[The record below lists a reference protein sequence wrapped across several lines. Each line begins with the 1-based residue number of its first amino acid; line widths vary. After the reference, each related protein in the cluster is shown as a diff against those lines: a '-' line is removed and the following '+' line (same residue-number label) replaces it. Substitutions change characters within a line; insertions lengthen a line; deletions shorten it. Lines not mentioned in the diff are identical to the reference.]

1 MRLLRWVPRLL
12 AAVLLVVAALSLTG
26 HVRFQPVLTGS
37 MAPRIPT
44 GTLVAVT
51 PVLPTQLRVG
61 EVVMFLPPRP
71 WGTPTGG
78 PILHRIVALTHSPDG
93 HPQIR
98 TKGDA
103 NTAMDPWT
111 IDASGGGFSQLRGSS
126 VLAGRLIAMVRHST
140 SGPALALWPGLVL
153 LGLALRQA
161 KRTGPTPTRPRPMQ
175 ARRYQPRHAA
185 AR

>member
-12 AAVLLVVAALSLTG
+12 AAALLVVAALSLTG
-26 HVRFQPVLTGS
+26 QVRFQPVLTGS
-37 MAPRIPT
+37 MAPHIPT

-51 PVLPTQLRVG
+51 PVQPAQLRVG
-61 EVVMFLPPRP
+61 EVIMFVPPQP

-78 PILHRIVALTHSPDG
+78 PILHRIVALTHTPDG
-93 HPQIR
+93 RAQIR

-126 VLAGRLIAMVRHST
+126 VVAGRLIAMVRHST
-140 SGPALALWPGLVL
+140 SGPALALWPGIVLFGLVL
-153 LGLALRQA
+153 RHTR
-161 KRTGPTPTRPRPMQ
+161 RTGPTSAGAGHAQ
-175 ARRYQPRHAA
+175 VRRYQPRHATG
-185 AR
+185 R

>member
-1 MRLLRWVPRLL
+1 MILFRWLPRLL
-12 AAVLLVVAALSLTG
+12 AAVLLVAAALSLTG

-37 MAPRIPT
+37 MAPGIPT

-51 PVLPTQLRVG
+51 PVPTSQLHVG
-61 EVVMFLPPRP
+61 QVIMFVPPRP

-78 PILHRIVALTHSPDG
+78 PILHRIVSLTHTPDG

-103 NTAMDPWT
+103 NKAMDPWT
-111 IDASGGGFSQLRGSS
+111 IDASTGGFAQLRGSS
-126 VLAGRLIAMVRHST
+126 VFAGRVIAMVRHST
-140 SGPALALWPGLVL
+140 SGPALALWPGLSL
-153 LGLALRQA
+153 LGLALRHA
-161 KRTGPTPTRPRPMQ
+161 KRQRPARSAVRREP